1 MRNKLIA
8 ILTVQAFL
16 GLSLMAPVAQAGIV
30 TTSDYLQQTEVE
42 AKRADILTSLQRDE
56 VQAKLLENG
65 VDPGVVEMRVA
76 ALSDAEV
83 MQMAEQMD
91 DLPAGGVLG
100 TIVAVLVILLL
111 LELLGVTDIF
121 ASVGP
126 A

>member
-8 ILTVQAFL
+8 ILTIQAFL

-65 VDPGVVEMRVA
+65 VDPEVVEMRVA

-100 TIVAVLVILLL
+100 TIAVVLLILLL

>member
-8 ILTVQAFL
+8 ILTIQAFL

-42 AKRADILTSLQRDE
+42 AKRADILATLQRDE
-56 VQAKLLENG
+56 VQAKLLEGG
-65 VDPGVVEMRVA
+65 VAPEVVEQRVA

-91 DLPAGGVLG
+91 ELPAGGVLG
-100 TIVAVLVILLL
+100 TIAVVLLILLL

-121 ASVGP
+121 TSVGP